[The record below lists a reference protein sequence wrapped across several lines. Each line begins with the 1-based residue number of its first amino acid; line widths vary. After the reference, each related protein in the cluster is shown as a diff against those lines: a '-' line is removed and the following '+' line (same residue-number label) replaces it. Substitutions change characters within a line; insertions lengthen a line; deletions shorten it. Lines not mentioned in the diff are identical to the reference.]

1 MRMYTRIEMEMRT
14 GRVLRACSSEYAG
27 PVALLKGGKGGGSST
42 TNISSEPD
50 KEYNARMAK
59 VAERQQA
66 LSDQFFNWWQTVQA
80 PVEQANADAQ
90 LGLIPAQT
98 DIVREGLEG
107 FKGIQTDFYNASRP
121 TSTETYAGRAA
132 TDANMALSKATG
144 SMNRNMSRMGIS
156 PTSGAAQSASR
167 DTAIQG
173 AASIAGAAITG
184 RMQGEEMNLKKLSGA
199 MAYGLGG

>member
-1 MRMYTRIEMEMRT
+1 M
-14 GRVLRACSSEYAG
+14 LRACSSEYAG

-50 KEYNARMAK
+50 KAYNARMAK
-59 VAERQQA
+59 VTERQQA

-132 TDANMALSKATG
+132 TYANMALSKATG

-167 DTAIQG
+167 DLAIQG
-173 AASIAGAAITG
+173 VASIAGAANTG

>member
-1 MRMYTRIEMEMRT
+1 M
-14 GRVLRACSSEYAG
+14 LRACSSEYAG

-50 KEYNARMAK
+50 KAYNARMAK
-59 VAERQQA
+59 VTERQQA

-121 TSTETYAGRAA
+121 TSTETYA
-132 TDANMALSKATG
+132 NMALSKATG

-167 DTAIQG
+167 DLAIQG
-173 AASIAGAAITG
+173 AASIAGAANTG
-184 RMQGEEMNLKKLSGA
+184 RMQGEEMNLKNLSGA

>member
-1 MRMYTRIEMEMRT
+1 M
-14 GRVLRACSSEYAG
+14 LRACSSEYAG

-50 KEYNARMAK
+50 KAYNARMAK
-59 VAERQQA
+59 VTERQQA

-80 PVEQANADAQ
+80 PVAQANADAQ

-121 TSTETYAGRAA
+121 TSTETYA
-132 TDANMALSKATG
+132 NMALSKATG

-167 DTAIQG
+167 DLAIQG
-173 AASIAGAAITG
+173 AASIAGAANTG

>member
-1 MRMYTRIEMEMRT
+1 M
-14 GRVLRACSSEYAG
+14 
-27 PVALLKGGKGGGSST
+27 ALLKGGKGGGSST

-50 KEYNARMAK
+50 KAYNARMAK
-59 VAERQQA
+59 VTERQQA

-121 TSTETYAGRAA
+121 TSTETYA
-132 TDANMALSKATG
+132 NMALSKATG

-167 DTAIQG
+167 DLAIQG
-173 AASIAGAAITG
+173 AASIAGAANTG

>member
-1 MRMYTRIEMEMRT
+1 M
-14 GRVLRACSSEYAG
+14 
-27 PVALLKGGKGGGSST
+27 ALLKGGKGGGSST

-50 KEYNARMAK
+50 KAYNARMAK
-59 VAERQQA
+59 VTERQQA

-121 TSTETYAGRAA
+121 TSTETYA
-132 TDANMALSKATG
+132 NMALPKATG

-167 DTAIQG
+167 DLAIQG
-173 AASIAGAAITG
+173 AASIAGAANTG

>member
-1 MRMYTRIEMEMRT
+1 MRMYTQIEMEMRT
-14 GRVLRACSSEYAG
+14 GRVLRACSSEYTG

-59 VAERQQA
+59 VAERKQA

-167 DTAIQG
+167 DLAIQG
-173 AASIAGAAITG
+173 AASIAGAANTG

>member
-90 LGLIPAQT
+90 LGLIPAQ
-98 DIVREGLEG
+98 
-107 FKGIQTDFYNASRP
+107 
-121 TSTETYAGRAA
+121 
-132 TDANMALSKATG
+132 
-144 SMNRNMSRMGIS
+144 
-156 PTSGAAQSASR
+156 SASR
-167 DTAIQG
+167 DLAIQG
-173 AASIAGAAITG
+173 AASIAGAANTG

>member
-1 MRMYTRIEMEMRT
+1 MRIYTRIEMEMRT
-14 GRVLRACSSEYAG
+14 GRVLHACSSEYAG
-27 PVALLKGGKGGGSST
+27 PIAWLKGGKGGGSST

-50 KEYNARMAK
+50 KEYNARMAS
-59 VAERQQA
+59 VAERQQG
-66 LSDQFFNWWQTVQA
+66 LSDQFFKWWQDVQA
-80 PVEQANADAQ
+80 PVEKANAEAQ
-90 LGLIPAQT
+90 LGLIPVQT
-98 DIVREGLEG
+98 DIVKEGLEG

-121 TSTETYAGRAA
+121 TSTETYAGRAV

-167 DTAIQG
+167 DLAIQG
-173 AASIAGAAITG
+173 AASIAGAANTG

-199 MAYGLGG
+199 MPYGLGG

>member
-1 MRMYTRIEMEMRT
+1 M
-14 GRVLRACSSEYAG
+14 LRACSSEYAG

-50 KEYNARMAK
+50 KAYNARMAK
-59 VAERQQA
+59 VTERQQA

-121 TSTETYAGRAA
+121 TSTETYA
-132 TDANMALSKATG
+132 NMALSKATG

-167 DTAIQG
+167 DLAIQG
-173 AASIAGAAITG
+173 AASIAGAANTG
-184 RMQGEEMNLKKLSGA
+184 RMQGEEMNLKKLSEA

>member
-1 MRMYTRIEMEMRT
+1 M
-14 GRVLRACSSEYAG
+14 
-27 PVALLKGGKGGGSST
+27 ALLKGGKGGGSST

-50 KEYNARMAK
+50 KAYNARMAK

-121 TSTETYAGRAA
+121 TSTETAGRAA
-132 TDANMALSKATG
+132 TYANMALSKATG

-167 DTAIQG
+167 DLAIQG
-173 AASIAGAAITG
+173 AASIAGAANTG

>member
-1 MRMYTRIEMEMRT
+1 
-14 GRVLRACSSEYAG
+14 VLRACSSEYAG

-50 KEYNARMAK
+50 KAYNARMAK
-59 VAERQQA
+59 VTERQQA

-121 TSTETYAGRAA
+121 TSTETYA
-132 TDANMALSKATG
+132 NMALSKATG

-167 DTAIQG
+167 DLAIQG
-173 AASIAGAAITG
+173 AASIAGAANTG

>member
-1 MRMYTRIEMEMRT
+1 M
-14 GRVLRACSSEYAG
+14 LRACSSEYAG

-50 KEYNARMAK
+50 KAYNARMAK
-59 VAERQQA
+59 VTERQQA

-132 TDANMALSKATG
+132 TYANMALSKAT
-144 SMNRNMSRMGIS
+144 
-156 PTSGAAQSASR
+156 AA
-167 DTAIQG
+167 
-173 AASIAGAAITG
+173 
-184 RMQGEEMNLKKLSGA
+184 
-199 MAYGLGG
+199 

>member
-1 MRMYTRIEMEMRT
+1 M
-14 GRVLRACSSEYAG
+14 
-27 PVALLKGGKGGGSST
+27 ALLKGGKGGGSST

-50 KEYNARMAK
+50 KAYNARMAK
-59 VAERQQA
+59 VTERQQA
-66 LSDQFFNWWQTVQA
+66 LSDQFFNWWQTGQA

-121 TSTETYAGRAA
+121 TSTETYA
-132 TDANMALSKATG
+132 NMALSKATG

-167 DTAIQG
+167 DLAIQG
-173 AASIAGAAITG
+173 AASIAGAANTG

>member
-1 MRMYTRIEMEMRT
+1 M
-14 GRVLRACSSEYAG
+14 LRACSSEYAG

-50 KEYNARMAK
+50 KAYNARMAK
-59 VAERQQA
+59 VTERQQA

-121 TSTETYAGRAA
+121 TSTETYA
-132 TDANMALSKATG
+132 NMALSKATG

-167 DTAIQG
+167 DLAIQG
-173 AASIAGAAITG
+173 AASIAGAANTG

>member
-1 MRMYTRIEMEMRT
+1 MYTQIEMEMRT
-14 GRVLRACSSEYAG
+14 GRVLRACSSEYTG

-50 KEYNARMAK
+50 KEYNARMA
-59 VAERQQA
+59 
-66 LSDQFFNWWQTVQA
+66 QA

-121 TSTETYAGRAA
+121 TSTETYAGRAV

-167 DTAIQG
+167 DLAIQG
-173 AASIAGAAITG
+173 AASIAGAANTG

>member
-1 MRMYTRIEMEMRT
+1 M
-14 GRVLRACSSEYAG
+14 
-27 PVALLKGGKGGGSST
+27 ALLKGGKGGGSST

-50 KEYNARMAK
+50 KAYNARMAK

-90 LGLIPAQT
+90 PGLIPAQT

-132 TDANMALSKATG
+132 TYANMALSKATG

-167 DTAIQG
+167 DLAIQG
-173 AASIAGAAITG
+173 AASIAGAANTG

>member
-1 MRMYTRIEMEMRT
+1 M
-14 GRVLRACSSEYAG
+14 LRACSSEYAG
-27 PVALLKGGKGGGSST
+27 PAALLKGGKGGGSST

-50 KEYNARMAK
+50 KAYNARMAK
-59 VAERQQA
+59 VTERQQA

-121 TSTETYAGRAA
+121 TSTETYA
-132 TDANMALSKATG
+132 NMALSKATG

-167 DTAIQG
+167 DLAIQG
-173 AASIAGAAITG
+173 AASIAGAANTG

>member
-66 LSDQFFNWWQTVQA
+66 
-80 PVEQANADAQ
+80 

-167 DTAIQG
+167 DLAIQG
-173 AASIAGAAITG
+173 AASIAGAANTG